1 MQHIDGDAFH
11 TLLRNATGLVV
22 VDFFTTW
29 CGPCK
34 AIAPFVDTLSSK
46 YPAATFV
53 KVDCDENDALCDEC
67 KVSSFPT
74 FQLYLRGKRVAQVK
88 GADPEALEAKVKK
101 HYTAA
106 AAAAAA
112 AAGGAG
118 TAPKATKKRAASD
131 GGGDGDAAAAGT
143 TATTAVNPKQKKA
156 KPSPAAETVA
166 SETATEM
173 AEQPDAV
180 PAAAPKAAK
189 PWKIKPS
196 NNEGVLVPTPRA
208 MKKASGVTVTDV
220 IIGHGV
226 EPKPGSKVM
235 VTYEGRFPDGT
246 VFDARLKTKQPF
258 VFRKGEEGTR
268 F

>member
-1 MQHIDGDAFH
+1 MVQHIDGDAFY

-88 GADPEALEAKVKK
+88 GADPEALEAKLKK

-106 AAAAAA
+106 AAPAPAAA
-112 AAGGAG
+112 AAGGEG
-118 TAPKATKKRAASD
+118 TAPKATKNRAARD
-131 GGGDGDAAAAGT
+131 RGGDGDAAATA
-143 TATTAVNPKQKKA
+143 ATTAVNPK
-156 KPSPAAETVA
+156 
-166 SETATEM
+166 
-173 AEQPDAV
+173 
-180 PAAAPKAAK
+180 
-189 PWKIKPS
+189 
-196 NNEGVLVPTPRA
+196 
-208 MKKASGVTVTDV
+208 
-220 IIGHGV
+220 
-226 EPKPGSKVM
+226 
-235 VTYEGRFPDGT
+235 
-246 VFDARLKTKQPF
+246 LK
-258 VFRKGEEGTR
+258 
-268 F
+268 